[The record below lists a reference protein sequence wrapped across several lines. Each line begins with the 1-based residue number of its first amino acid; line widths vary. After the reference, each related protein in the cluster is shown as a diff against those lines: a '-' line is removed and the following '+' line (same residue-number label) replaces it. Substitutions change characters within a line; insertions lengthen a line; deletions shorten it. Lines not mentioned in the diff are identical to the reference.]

1 MDKPLTIKVNGI
13 GPVLIEHSR
22 RAKRISLSVKAY
34 RGVRVA
40 VPLRM
45 SFNKALEFVHLKKPW
60 IQKHLIKVAR
70 YETESRALAELSA
83 TVDRAEAGRHLTGR
97 LNSLAKEHG
106 FTFNGLSIRNQK
118 TRWGSCSQ
126 NNNISLN
133 VKLVLLPEDLAD
145 YVILHELVHT
155 RMHNHSK
162 SFWEELD
169 RYVGNS
175 KAFAS
180 RLRKY
185 GYSLP

>member
-1 MDKPLTIKVNGI
+1 MGKPLTINVNGI

-22 RAKRISLSVKAY
+22 RAKRVSISVKATQ
-34 RGVRVA
+34 GVRVA
-40 VPLRM
+40 VPLRV

-60 IQKHLIKVAR
+60 IKKHLAIIAR
-70 YETESRALAELSA
+70 RETEGSSLAELSE
-83 TVDRAEAGRHLTGR
+83 TIDRAKARRHLIDR
-97 LNSLAKEHG
+97 LNKLAKAHG
-106 FTFNGLSIRNQK
+106 FTFNRVSLRSQK
-118 TRWGSCSQ
+118 TRWGSCSHK
-126 NNNISLN
+126 NNISLN
-133 VKLVLLPEDLAD
+133 VKLVLLPEDLVD

-155 RMHNHSK
+155 RIHNHSK
-162 SFWEELD
+162 RFWEELD